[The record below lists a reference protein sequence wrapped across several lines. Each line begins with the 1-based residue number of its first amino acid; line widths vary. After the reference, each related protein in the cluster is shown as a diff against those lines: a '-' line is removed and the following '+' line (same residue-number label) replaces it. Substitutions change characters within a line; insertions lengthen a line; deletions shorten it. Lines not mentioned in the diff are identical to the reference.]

1 MGGFREEDHY
11 HHQPLE
17 IPLGFRRTSPPP
29 MIASTSMS
37 KEPMSYGMADLDQ
50 AALFLY
56 LDGHDPQSI
65 QEQRQT
71 LNIFPSQPMHAAA
84 PLNHAAKIN
93 GGAAMAVMLANGG
106 NPQQPSPR
114 RPDQQQQGAAS
125 QKVTT
130 GGPNAAPLLPNSG
143 KDNKNSATL
152 IKKEG
157 TSSGKGG
164 TSSSTDP
171 ERDGV
176 RRTQDPKT
184 LRRLAQNREA
194 ARKSRLRKKA
204 YIQQLETSRIRLSQI
219 EQQVQAARVQGV
231 LLGTGDQH
239 HQGLP
244 SGPSV
249 AGMFDMEYA
258 RWVDEHS
265 KLIVQLK
272 GALNDHAPDN
282 QLQVIVGGALAQH
295 DELLSLKAAIART
308 DIFHLLCGVWASPA
322 ERCFLW
328 LGGFRPSEVIKVML
342 KHVELEPLSE
352 GQLLGILNLQQW
364 VQEAEGSLSHD
375 MGNLQHSLSDTVAS
389 PDLAGSNFMGHMNHA
404 LNKISSMEGIVRQ
417 ADALRQQTLHK
428 LHQMLTIR
436 QAALCFVSIAE
447 YFHRLRAVS
456 TLWAARPRLDGQGQ
470 GLQPS

>member
-1 MGGFREEDHY
+1 MGSFREEHH

-17 IPLGFRRTSPPP
+17 IPLGFRNTSSP
-29 MIASTSMS
+29 MIASASMS
-37 KEPMSYGMADLDQ
+37 KESTSYDMADFDQ
-50 AALFLY
+50 AAIFLY

-71 LNIFPSQPMHAAA
+71 LNIFPSQPMHAAE
-84 PLNHAAKIN
+84 PLNPAVKIN
-93 GGAAMAVMLANGG
+93 GGAAMLANGG
-106 NPQQPSPR
+106 NPQQASSK
-114 RPDQQQQGAAS
+114 RPEQQQGAA
-125 QKVTT
+125 
-130 GGPNAAPLLPNSG
+130 GPNAAPLLPNSA
-143 KDNKNSATL
+143 KDSKNSATL

-157 TSSGKGG
+157 TSSGKGA

-171 ERDGV
+171 EREGG

-249 AGMFDMEYA
+249 AGMFDMEYG

-265 KLIVQLK
+265 KLIYQLR

-282 QLQVIVGGALAQH
+282 QLQVMVGGALAQH
-295 DELLSLKAAIART
+295 EELSSLKAAIARA

-342 KHVELEPLSE
+342 KHVEPLSE
-352 GQLLGILNLQQW
+352 GQLLGIYNLQQW
-364 VQEAEGSLSHD
+364 VQETEETLSNGMD
-375 MGNLQHSLSDTVAS
+375 ALQHSLSDTVAS
-389 PDLAGSNFMGHMNHA
+389 PELAGGNFMGHMNLA

-417 ADALRQQTLHK
+417 ADGLRQQTLHK

-436 QAALCFVSIAE
+436 QAALCFVSIAD
-447 YFHRLRAVS
+447 YFHRLRTVS
-456 TLWAARPRLDGQGQ
+456 TLWAARPRHDEQGQ
-470 GLQPS
+470 GPPLA